1 MRTLGIHAS
10 YGHGLPRRGPQPAR
24 VHPLRRQPHESSR
37 RAPRADSSPGECV
50 DVSDAVDAYTLEGAY
65 ASFEENVKGRLM
77 PGFYADLA
85 VLSDDIFTIDPLM
98 IRRVKV
104 DATMAGGRWV
114 FERNA

>member
-1 MRTLGIHAS
+1 M
-10 YGHGLPRRGPQPAR
+10 
-24 VHPLRRQPHESSR
+24 
-37 RAPRADSSPGECV
+37 
-50 DVSDAVDAYTLEGAY
+50 SDAVDAYTLEGAY

-77 PGFYADLA
+77 PGFYAALA